1 LEAKPALSPV
11 RVIMVPMDGKTD
23 LIQMEEELEL
33 LAEMDPAE
41 MADRAASLTDSLAR
55 ALDALDEENQP

>member
-1 LEAKPALSPV
+1 M

-41 MADRAASLTDSLAR
+41 MADRAASLTDILAR
-55 ALDALDEENQP
+55 ALDALDEEISPDSHPS

>member
-1 LEAKPALSPV
+1 
-11 RVIMVPMDGKTD
+11 MVPMDGKTD